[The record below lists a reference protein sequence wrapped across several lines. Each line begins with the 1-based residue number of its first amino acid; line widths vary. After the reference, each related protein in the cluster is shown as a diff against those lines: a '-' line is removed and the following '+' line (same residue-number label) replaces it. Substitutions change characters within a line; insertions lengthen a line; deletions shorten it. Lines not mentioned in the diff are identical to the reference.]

1 MFECEHNS
9 NISMHHPDGYS
20 YELFAGDSLGISY
33 KEIRLGIDTTTTI
46 YFGSLEEMED
56 VAKSMLRLV
65 ESIKQL
71 KD

>member
-1 MFECEHNS
+1 MFEYTTTIGINNPE
-9 NISMHHPDGYS
+9 GYS
-20 YELFAGDSLGISY
+20 YTVFAGTETISITY
-33 KEIRLGIDTTTTI
+33 DELSVTRTI
-46 YFGSLEEMED
+46 YFGSLEEMEA